1 MRRQNLN
8 MMRFPLKG
16 GENEHKADKGGE

>member
-8 MMRFPLKG
+8 MMRFPLKS
-16 GENEHKADKGGE
+16 GENEHKTDKGGE